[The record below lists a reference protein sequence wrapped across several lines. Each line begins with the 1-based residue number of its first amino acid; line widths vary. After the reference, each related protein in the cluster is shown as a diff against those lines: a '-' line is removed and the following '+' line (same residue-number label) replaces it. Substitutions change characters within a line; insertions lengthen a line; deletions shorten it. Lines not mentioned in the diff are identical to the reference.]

1 MRDQEGRK
9 WILVAVSV
17 LCAKVTALDLSRV
30 FLLFTLFLLL
40 VLFLLLSL
48 LALAVVLLVFLLS
61 ALLPVLF

>member
-1 MRDQEGRK
+1 MIICSPIKESMETLNSSRGHPH
-9 WILVAVSV
+9 
-17 LCAKVTALDLSRV
+17 TLDLSRV

-48 LALAVVLLVFLLS
+48 LTLAVVLLVFLLS